1 MGKRA
6 KSEGRQGRRE
16 HGQASPDRLL
26 PGPCRVPHPRL
37 RQLPPDQG
45 AEGVGEEDGLD
56 DLQGDEVVE
65 EDDDENDENETSTNT
80 NSSVFLMTASAPSVV
95 ISNGKPKVN
104 PEDVTNTTCIRKGK

>member
-65 EDDDENDENETSTNT
+65 EDDDEDEIDGD
-80 NSSVFLMTASAPSVV
+80 A
-95 ISNGKPKVN
+95 
-104 PEDVTNTTCIRKGK
+104 DVSGARITELELDPHLS